1 MSISSSS
8 SSSSFSQAKPI
19 PRVGSVRCYWALVA
33 PRYIP
38 ISGPSTTISAD
49 GPSTSSASAPA
60 AENGPGPNTKL
71 SLEFVHPDPIL
82 GYHLG
87 KEKLSMMGRGVIEFI
102 HPHEREQARRDLS
115 SAIASDDL
123 QGSVTRVRFARLS
136 RIRTILGCP
145 AEENDFPVDAEKF
158 AEDDEYLI
166 LDLVLNWVA
175 NGLLLAFFHAIKDK
189 DPVANND
196 PRRNLEGWSNWCGTR
211 EMSDD
216 NIEALHHNIT
226 TVIPPPPLTR
236 YPPMRVFQLH
246 YAAPSVDPNQP
257 PQPPRLIF
265 SWPPPRP
272 AGVRPQMD
280 GLYNA
285 QEFAELMKG
294 VDMDPSQLNAG
305 PDELRT
311 NCTTRYGAQHSIT
324 TEGVYRH
331 VTSVFIPY
339 GSLTFACFQTSRM
352 YDLPSASSSS
362 SSTAASP
369 GIRSDWTSTSSPVP
383 ASALPPTSA
392 TSLGTH
398 QPTPSPQSTHTYP
411 SSGWPL
417 THTEPRRAD
426 HEWESTL
433 SPSYAVHGDGRDL
446 KYPPPSGSASSS
458 TTPYPD
464 HSNHSSHLHLHSPHS
479 HPHSHVHPHS
489 HHHHHVHS
497 HTHAH
502 THSHAHGHHD
512 DPLHPQAQPMSV
524 GMSAQLSDGMSN
536 GHSYSIDGNS
546 NNGHMSHEGS
556 HMIGGMN
563 MHHNSG
569 SSGGGGG
576 GGGASSRPLVRPPG
590 NVECCVMCGIRESP
604 EWRRNESGIKD
615 LCNACGLRLARQ
627 VAKREGRQK
636 PRKKK
641 DSTGP
646 SSSNG
651 HGS

>member
-1 MSISSSS
+1 MSISSNS
-8 SSSSFSQAKPI
+8 SSSSFSQGQPI
-19 PRVGSVRCYWALVA
+19 PRVGSVRCYWALVT
-33 PRYIP
+33 PRYVP
-38 ISGPSTTISAD
+38 VP
-49 GPSTSSASAPA
+49 GPSTSASTSSDGPSSSSSASATADNGGP
-60 AENGPGPNTKL
+60 GPGPNTRL

-82 GYHLG
+82 GNHLG

-136 RIRTILGCP
+136 RIRTILGCQP
-145 AEENDFPVDAEKF
+145 EENDFPVDAEKF

-216 NIEALHHNIT
+216 DIEALHHNIT
-226 TVIPPPPLTR
+226 TVIPPSPLTR

-246 YAAPSVDPNQP
+246 YAAPSLDPSQP
-257 PQPPRLIF
+257 PQPSRLIF

-272 AGVRPQMD
+272 VGVRPQMD

-294 VDMDPSQLNAG
+294 VDMDPSQLTSG

-352 YDLPSASSSS
+352 YDLPSAQSVTSNTVPQNNSDGYGS
-362 SSTAASP
+362 VASP
-369 GIRSDWTSTSSPVP
+369 GLRSDWTATSSPVP
-383 ASALPPTSA
+383 ASAVPPSSA
-392 TSLGTH
+392 TSGTH
-398 QPTPSPQSTHTYP
+398 QPTPSPHSSHTYP
-411 SSGWPL
+411 PNPGW
-417 THTEPRRAD
+417 TAAHTDTGRGVD
-426 HEWESTL
+426 GEWESTA
-433 SPSYAVHGDGRDL
+433 SPSYSVYGNGRDAG
-446 KYPPPSGSASSS
+446 YPPSFASSS
-458 TTPYPD
+458 TVPYHE
-464 HSNHSSHLHLHSPHS
+464 HSHHSSHLHAHSHS
-479 HPHSHVHPHS
+479 HPHPHQPSHS
-489 HHHHHVHS
+489 HHSHTHQHSRHHVHS
-497 HTHAH
+497 HVHGH
-502 THSHAHGHHD
+502 PPHSHSHGHHD
-512 DPLHPQAQPMSV
+512 DPFHPQPLPMSV
-524 GMSAQLSDGMSN
+524 GMSSQLSDSMSN
-536 GHSYSIDGNS
+536 GHGHGQGQSTNG
-546 NNGHMSHEGS
+546 NGHTGHLSHDPQMSS
-556 HMIGGMN
+556 HLIGGMS
-563 MHHNSG
+563 MHPNGVSG
-569 SSGGGGG
+569 GSGGGGG
-576 GGGASSRPLVRPPG
+576 GGGVSSRPLVRPPG

-615 LCNACGLRLARQ
+615 LCNA
-627 VAKREGRQK
+627 
-636 PRKKK
+636 
-641 DSTGP
+641 
-646 SSSNG
+646 
-651 HGS
+651 